1 MVNIYYNAVAPSA
14 ILTLANQTIE
24 RGDTVILTCNSM
36 GGPGNDFGWLFN
48 EKQLGR
54 SSISVNDSSSTLTL
68 SNVTASTGGEYSCV
82 VTNRAGNNTASTF
95 VFISPYMVTQ
105 PVNTEGSNG
114 SAINLACRA
123 EAFPEPDYQWR
134 RVDGKEISDKL
145 MGVNSMS
152 LLFNPLLFGDEGEY
166 YCAVTS
172 RNISI
177 GSDTAIITG
186 TNIMHNM

>member
-1 MVNIYYNAVAPSA
+1 MKYSCCYSVVAPQASVPPNQTFSQGDTDSLNCSSLGGPDNIYQWQFNGEDIVGENS
-14 ILTLANQTIE
+14 
-24 RGDTVILTCNSM
+24 TV
-36 GGPGNDFGWLFN
+36 
-48 EKQLGR
+48 
-54 SSISVNDSSSTLTL
+54 LTL
-68 SNVTASTGGEYSCV
+68 SNVTASIGGEYSCV
-82 VTNRAGNNTASTF
+82 VTNRAGNDTASTF
-95 VFISPYMVTQ
+95 VFVSPYFVTQ

-114 SAINLACRA
+114 SAINLTCQA

-134 RVDGKEISDKL
+134 RVDGKEIRDEL

-177 GSDTAIITG
+177 GSDTATITG
-186 TNIMHNM
+186 TGISQV

>member
-1 MVNIYYNAVAPSA
+1 
-14 ILTLANQTIE
+14 
-24 RGDTVILTCNSM
+24 M

-48 EKQLGR
+48 KKQLGR
-54 SSISVNDSSSTLTL
+54 SSIVNDSASILTL
-68 SNVTASTGGEYSCV
+68 SNVNASIGGEYSCV
-82 VTNRAGNNTASTF
+82 VTNRAGNDTASTF
-95 VFISPYMVTQ
+95 VFISPYFITQ

-114 SAINLACRA
+114 SAVNLTCQA

-134 RVDGKEISDKL
+134 RVDGKEIRDEL

-152 LLFNPLLFGDEGEY
+152 LIFNPLSFGDEGEY
-166 YCAVTS
+166 YCTVTS

-186 TNIMHNM
+186 TGISQV